1 MPIMIMTMTIMKMII
16 WADWMCV
23 WPLLPCWE
31 LAVQA
36 FSGPQIQMEWI
47 VIDNYGDYDD
57 DDNDNEIYD
66 YDDNEHVFL
75 GHNFKW
81 NGSSLTIMMLLM
93 MKI

>member
-23 WPLLPCWE
+23 WPLLPCWV

-47 VIDNYGDYDD
+47 VIDNYDVE
-57 DDNDNEIYD
+57 DDNDDDEDDLD
-66 YDDNEHVFL
+66 YVDDDNEHIFL
-75 GHNFKW
+75 AHKFKW
-81 NGSSLTIMMLLM
+81 NGSSLTIMM
-93 MKI
+93 